1 MIGEKKQ
8 RIFNRLFR
16 TSAQGSTSAAM
27 EGKLKEKLESMGLA
41 FLCLSTGHIAPFHH
55 WCKSNFSC
63 VFFCILDVL
72 AGMTGIICFTLTIR
86 LAYAS
91 LMKKLQ
97 ARVNKEKKKTVRI
110 NLTPETFASSPPPPP
125 LASAVQ
131 KTIGVINVFN
141 SSTDTKARNRAMT
154 LDTLIREVG
163 V

>member
-1 MIGEKKQ
+1 M
-8 RIFNRLFR
+8 
-16 TSAQGSTSAAM
+16 A
-27 EGKLKEKLESMGLA
+27 
-41 FLCLSTGHIAPFHH
+41 
-55 WCKSNFSC
+55 
-63 VFFCILDVL
+63 
-72 AGMTGIICFTLTIR
+72 GIICFTLTIR

-110 NLTPETFASSPPPPP
+110 NLPPETLASSTPP
-125 LASAVQ
+125 LASPIQ

-154 LDTLIREVG
+154 LDTLMREVG